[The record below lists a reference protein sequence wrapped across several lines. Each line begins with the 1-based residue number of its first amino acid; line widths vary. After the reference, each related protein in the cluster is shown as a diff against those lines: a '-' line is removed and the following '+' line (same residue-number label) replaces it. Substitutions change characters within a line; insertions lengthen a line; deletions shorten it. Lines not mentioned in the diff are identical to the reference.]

1 MPTNWNSA
9 EARHQNT
16 QLLCRTPS
24 WHHLRRPTLLSMP
37 SPNFSMRVTSG
48 WPVKLSQA
56 SIWSFTPS
64 VGRNASIRMTIR
76 PVTVDRLIHC
86 PNGEIGWGEV
96 FGRSLIQSLSLGS
109 SCHGS
114 IRLEQAHRKS
124 TEHCLPS
131 GIPFCE
137 ELETW
142 GSFCELSATWENSKG
157 THFRLTV
164 KSRALLQRCQ
174 SARAWA
180 RFSLWCWAA
189 WARIGPALLK
199 LFLFLLQ

>member
-1 MPTNWNSA
+1 MFVDPGAPVNLSPA
-9 EARHQNT
+9 LIRSSS
-16 QLLCRTPS
+16 PS
-24 WHHLRRPTLLSMP
+24 
-37 SPNFSMRVTSG
+37 F
-48 WPVKLSQA
+48 A
-56 SIWSFTPS
+56 
-64 VGRNASIRMTIR
+64 RNAFILLPIR

-109 SCHGS
+109 SCHGN

-142 GSFCELSATWENSKG
+142 GSFCELSATQWIVLRIYFGLFWNARSFLQSCQG
-157 THFRLTV
+157 AGARGRFLPLSWATGL
-164 KSRALLQRCQ
+164 KSAQYY
-174 SARAWA
+174 S
-180 RFSLWCWAA
+180 
-189 WARIGPALLK
+189 
-199 LFLFLLQ
+199 